1 MRTSGGKGAEGWIMA
16 IPIIAL
22 IVAGSMS
29 NGGIDRV
36 LIALEGSIREALTS
50 VVNFIRSF

>member
-1 MRTSGGKGAEGWIMA
+1 MA